1 MEDELYFNNALKHE
15 ESQRRKMELYYEEE
29 TQWARAYRHS
39 YDCCVYNT
47 HYADNCL
54 KIDQDC
60 IDDFNWSFGTF
71 ILILGIVIVLFISGF
86 IITLLCM
93 YYKGKKKREGG
104 EIEADDASKK
114 KENMTHSGRRL
125 YA

>member
-1 MEDELYFNNALKHE
+1 
-15 ESQRRKMELYYEEE
+15 MELYYEEE

-71 ILILGIVIVLFISGF
+71 IIILGIVIFLFISGF
-86 IITLLCM
+86 IVTLLCL
-93 YYKGKKKREGG
+93 YYKGKKKRESV
-104 EIEADDASKK
+104 ETAET
-114 KENMTHSGRRL
+114 KENNVTRL
-125 YA
+125 NAQNDQDIDESEYLSSSNS